1 MNTEQHSCFPG
12 AAMIP
17 NSEEKL
23 GAKADVPKRV
33 SASFGDILIG
43 RREMHKIA
51 EIGPATDK
59 TSLSKTCLLI
69 F

>member
-1 MNTEQHSCFPG
+1 
-12 AAMIP
+12 MIP